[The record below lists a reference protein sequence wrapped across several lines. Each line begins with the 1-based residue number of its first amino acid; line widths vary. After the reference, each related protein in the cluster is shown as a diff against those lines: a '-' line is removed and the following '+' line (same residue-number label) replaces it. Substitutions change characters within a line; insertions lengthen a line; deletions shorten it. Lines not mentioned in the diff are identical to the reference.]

1 MRKLFVIILLISSLY
16 FLSVETANHADE
28 KSPYYQHL
36 PDCSKR
42 EYKNV
47 TKQTSI
53 KGIVCPMVKDE
64 VGFLSE
70 WIAFYEMQGF
80 NHVILYDNNSTLP
93 INEVQPWI
101 DMGFVT
107 IRRYQLYIYVN
118 FFLIICICFFLHYQ
132 CLRFSHT

>member
-1 MRKLFVIILLISSLY
+1 MWKIWMILLSTSSLY
-16 FLSVETANHADE
+16 FLSVETAKYVDD
-28 KSPYYQHL
+28 KSPYHQHL
-36 PDCSKR
+36 PNCSKR
-42 EYKNV
+42 QYKNI

-70 WIAFYEMQGF
+70 WVAFYEMQGF

-101 DMGFVT
+101 DTGFVT
-107 IRRYQLYIYVN
+107 IRRSQLYINKKIRLYL
-118 FFLIICICFFLHYQ
+118 FIIMHHH
-132 CLRFSHT
+132 S

>member
-1 MRKLFVIILLISSLY
+1 MAA
-16 FLSVETANHADE
+16 ETADHIDDR
-28 KSPYYQHL
+28 SPYFQNL

-47 TKQTSI
+47 TKQTKI

-93 INEVQPWI
+93 MNEVQPWV
-101 DMGFVT
+101 DTGFVT
-107 IRRYQLYIYVN
+107 IRR
-118 FFLIICICFFLHYQ
+118 
-132 CLRFSHT
+132 S

>member
-1 MRKLFVIILLISSLY
+1 MWKIWMILLSTSSLY
-16 FLSVETANHADE
+16 FLSVETANHADD
-28 KSPYYQHL
+28 KSPYQQHL

-42 EYKNV
+42 QYKNI

-101 DMGFVT
+101 DTGFVT
-107 IRRYQLYIYVN
+107 IRRSQLHIN
-118 FFLIICICFFLHYQ
+118 LIFLFTSFHASSLLTI
-132 CLRFSHT
+132 FS